1 MTEASHYAAK
11 RRAALMAIALEELN
25 RAAVEYGETPNTET
39 LRAYREAHED
49 VMFLQGRGNGDY
61 RELSSGEKL
70 P

>member
-1 MTEASHYAAK
+1 MANALLALE
-11 RRAALMAIALEELN
+11 RAAA
-25 RAAVEYGETPNTET
+25 EYEETPNTET

>member
-11 RRAALMAIALEELN
+11 RRAELMATAMLALN
-25 RAAVEYGETPNTET
+25 RAAAEYEETPNTET

>member
-11 RRAALMAIALEELN
+11 RRAELMANAMDELN
-25 RAAVEYGETPNTET
+25 RAAEAFNTDPNAET

>member
-11 RRAALMAIALEELN
+11 RRAELMANAMDELN
-25 RAAVEYGETPNTET
+25 RAAKAFDTDPNTET